1 MTKFSDF
8 DLFKLDTLIRAVE
21 ERALF
26 LVNFGG
32 EHGAVLAAKT
42 EQGVLPMA
50 RLLSDEE
57 IARLPVPSDDMEVV
71 EMRADGEGG

>member
-1 MTKFSDF
+1 MAKFSDF
-8 DLFKLDTLIRAVE
+8 DLFKLDTLIRAVG

-42 EQGVLPMA
+42 ENGVLPMA

-57 IARLPVPSDDMEVV
+57 IGRLPAPSEETEVV
-71 EMRADGEGG
+71 EMRDA